1 MIMSFRAKLL
11 LIIAGSLFIV
21 LGTHTFLQMNLQK
34 TAFDHELQQ
43 RTMLMRENL
52 QQRALS
58 QAETLQH
65 LIAEYVAAYKLFEL
79 SHTVKQTA
87 EETKDLLKVVVV
99 DRLKQVYVDSSQ
111 PAYSGFYIPE
121 LSITPTIGQH
131 QPTTTQQARSLKEH
145 LPQGY
150 EIREIQLQSDQGLEF
165 KIPIEIGQ
173 EVWGH
178 LLLIYS
184 LSELN
189 AQILASIKD
198 HKAQQAQLNFKS
210 LIFTIVLLCF
220 ACFIISIISKR
231 LIAPIITLTNYARD
245 LAQGDFSRIEEI
257 SKPRDD
263 ELGTLTENFVTM
275 AKNLEQSYET
285 LATYNQTLEHKVE
298 QRTYALNLKNSALK
312 KALSDL
318 EDSQQQLIHSEK
330 MAALGQ
336 LIAGIAHEINT
347 PLGAIQASA
356 GNNSKSFKN
365 FDIKLPDFLSKIS
378 EDDKYF
384 LSLLLQKSIDKI
396 VNGELFS
403 TREEREQKKQIQS
416 YLRELNIDD
425 ADELTELLLDMI
437 NISDLYDLA
446 PYLRN
451 KNALN
456 VVDLAHCLSAL
467 ERNNQ
472 TILTAISK
480 ASKVVFSLKN
490 FSHHDNTG
498 NKILSN
504 INYGIQ
510 TVLVLY
516 QNFLKQGCTVV
527 EHYSEELPDIL
538 CYPDELNQVWT
549 NLIHNAL
556 YAMENI
562 GTLTIETFSENSSII
577 VKITDD
583 GAGIPEDIQEKVFT
597 SFFTTKPAGEG
608 SGLGLGICK
617 RIIDKHD
624 GDISLFSEPGKTT
637 FTVTL
642 PIIEK

>member
-1 MIMSFRAKLL
+1 MRMSIRAKLL

-21 LGTHTFLQMNLQK
+21 LGVHTFLQMNLQK

-43 RTMLMRENL
+43 RTELMRENL
-52 QQRALS
+52 LQRALS

-79 SHTVKQTA
+79 SHTAKQTA
-87 EETKDLLKVVVV
+87 EETKDLVKVVVV
-99 DRLKQVYVDSSQ
+99 DKLNQVYVDSSQ

-121 LSITPTIGQH
+121 HGIPPYISQNKLTSTH
-131 QPTTTQQARSLKEH
+131 QAISLKEN

-150 EIREIQLQSDQGLEF
+150 ELREIQLQGFEGLEL

-173 EVWGH
+173 EIWGH

-189 AQILASIKD
+189 TQIQASTEA
-198 HKAQQAQLNFKS
+198 HEAQQAELNIKT
-210 LIFTIVLLCF
+210 LVITLALLCL
-220 ACFIISIISKR
+220 AGFITSIISKR
-231 LIAPIITLTNYARD
+231 LIAPIIKLTDYARD

-263 ELGTLTENFVTM
+263 ELGILTQNFITM
-275 AKNLEQSYET
+275 ANNLEQSYET
-285 LATYNQTLEHKVE
+285 LANYNQTLEHKVE

-312 KALSDL
+312 KALSEL

-365 FDIKLPDFLSKIS
+365 FETKLPAYLSDITDDDKHFLSI
-378 EDDKYF
+378 
-384 LSLLLQKSIDKI
+384 LLQKSISKI
-396 VNGELFS
+396 VSGVIFS
-403 TREEREQKKQIQS
+403 TREERLQKRQIQH
-416 YLRELNIDD
+416 YLDALNIKETN
-425 ADELTELLLDMI
+425 ELTELLLDMI
-437 NISDLYDLA
+437 NVSDLDDLA
-446 PYLRN
+446 PYLSN
-451 KNALN
+451 NNALS
-456 VVDLAHCLSAL
+456 VVELAHSLSAL

-490 FSHHDNTG
+490 FSHHDISG

-516 QNFLKQGCTVV
+516 QNFLKQGCNVV
-527 EHYSEELPDIL
+527 EHYGELPDIL

-556 YAMENI
+556 YAMENA
-562 GTLTIETFSENSSII
+562 GNLTIETFSEDNSIT
-577 VKITDD
+577 VKISDD
-583 GAGIPEDIQEKVFT
+583 GSGIPQDIQEKVFT

-617 RIIDKHD
+617 RIIDKHE
-624 GDISLFSEPGKTT
+624 GTISLISEPGKTT

-642 PIIEK
+642 PILGQ

>member
-1 MIMSFRAKLL
+1 MKLSIRAKLF

-21 LGTHTFLQMNLQK
+21 LGMHTFLQMNLQK
-34 TAFDHELQQ
+34 AAFEHELQQ

-79 SHTVKQTA
+79 SHTAKQTA
-87 EETKDLLKVVVV
+87 EETKDLQKIVIIDKLE
-99 DRLKQVYVDSSQ
+99 QVYVDSSQ
-111 PAYSGFYIPE
+111 PAYSGFYIPDPDINQKNNNYQ
-121 LSITPTIGQH
+121 LSLN
-131 QPTTTQQARSLKEH
+131 QQAISQKRDFPED
-145 LPQGY
+145 Y
-150 EIREIQLQSDQGLEF
+150 EIREVQLKDDQGLEF
-165 KIPIEIGQ
+165 KIPIKIGQ

-189 AQILASIKD
+189 AQIMSSIEANKI
-198 HKAQQAQLNFKS
+198 QQAQLNLKT
-210 LIFTIVLLCF
+210 LMITLALLCF
-220 ACFIISIISKR
+220 AYLVISLISKR

-245 LAQGDFSRIEEI
+245 LAQGNFNRIDNI

-263 ELGTLTENFVTM
+263 ELGTLTKNFVTM
-275 AKNLEQSYET
+275 AKNLEQSHKT
-285 LATYNQTLEHKVE
+285 LATYNQTLEQKVE

-356 GNNSKSFKN
+356 GNNSKSFKS
-365 FDIKLPDFLSKIS
+365 FESKLPAYLSEITK
-378 EDDKYF
+378 DDKYF
-384 LSLLLQKSIDKI
+384 LSILLQKSIDKI
-396 VNGELFS
+396 ESGVIFS
-403 TREEREQKKQIQS
+403 TREERQQKKQIQQ
-416 YLRELNIDD
+416 YLSALEIDD
-425 ADELTELLLDMI
+425 SDELTELLLDMI
-437 NISDLYDLA
+437 NISDLDDLS
-446 PYLRN
+446 PYLKNR
-451 KNALN
+451 NALS
-456 VVDLAHCLSAL
+456 VVDLAHSLSAL

-472 TILTAISK
+472 TILTAITK

-490 FSHHDNTG
+490 FSHHDITG
-498 NKILSN
+498 NKILNN

-516 QNFLKQGCTVV
+516 QNFLKQGCNVV
-527 EHYSEELPDIL
+527 ESFGELPDIL

-556 YAMENI
+556 YAMENS
-562 GTLTIETFSENSSII
+562 GTLTIETFSENNSII

-583 GAGIPEDIQEKVFT
+583 GSGIPQEIQEKVFT

-617 RIIDKHD
+617 RIIDKHE
-624 GDISLFSEPGKTT
+624 GDISLTSKPGKTT

-642 PIIEK
+642 PILEQ

>member
-1 MIMSFRAKLL
+1 MRMNIRAKLL

-21 LGTHTFLQMNLQK
+21 LGVHTFLQMNLQK
-34 TAFDHELQQ
+34 KAFDHELQQ
-43 RTMLMRENL
+43 RTTLMRENL
-52 QQRALS
+52 KQRALS

-65 LIAEYVAAYKLFEL
+65 LIAEYIAAYKLFEL
-79 SHTVKQTA
+79 SHTAKQTA
-87 EETKDLLKVVVV
+87 EETKDLVKVVVV
-99 DRLKQVYVDSSQ
+99 DKLNQVYVDSSQ
-111 PAYSGFYIPE
+111 PAYSGFYIPDP
-121 LSITPTIGQH
+121 SISPYISH
-131 QPTTTQQARSLKEH
+131 NKLASTQQDLSLKEN

-150 EIREIQLQSDQGLEF
+150 ELREIQLQGFEGLEL

-189 AQILASIKD
+189 SQIKASIEAHEAQQTELNIKTLIITLVLLFLAS
-198 HKAQQAQLNFKS
+198 L
-210 LIFTIVLLCF
+210 
-220 ACFIISIISKR
+220 IISFISKR
-231 LIAPIITLTNYARD
+231 LIAPITKLTDYTRD

-257 SKPRDD
+257 SNPRDD
-263 ELGTLTENFVTM
+263 ELGTLTDNFITM

-285 LATYNQTLEHKVE
+285 LANYNQTLEHKVE

-312 KALSDL
+312 KALSEL

-356 GNNSKSFKN
+356 GNNSKSFRN
-365 FDIKLPDFLSKIS
+365 FETKLPAYLSEISDEDKHFLSV
-378 EDDKYF
+378 
-384 LSLLLQKSIDKI
+384 LLQKSISKI
-396 VNGELFS
+396 VSGIIFS
-403 TREEREQKKQIQS
+403 TREERQQKKQIQH
-416 YLRELNIDD
+416 YLHELKIKE

-437 NISDLYDLA
+437 NVSDMDDLA
-446 PYLRN
+446 PFLSN
-451 KNALN
+451 SN
-456 VVDLAHCLSAL
+456 VLSVVELAHSLSAL

-472 TILTAISK
+472 TILTAINK

-490 FSHHDNTG
+490 FSHHDITG

-516 QNFLKQGCTVV
+516 QNFLKQGCSVV
-527 EHYSEELPDIL
+527 EHYGELPDIL

-556 YAMENI
+556 YAMENV
-562 GTLTIETFSENSSII
+562 GSLTIETFSENNSIT
-577 VKITDD
+577 VKISDD
-583 GAGIPEDIQEKVFT
+583 GSGIPKNIQEKVFT

-617 RIIDKHD
+617 RIIDKHE
-624 GDISLFSEPGKTT
+624 GDISLISEPGKTT

-642 PIIEK
+642 PILEQ